1 MHFQG
6 ILAGLFV
13 FILIGALHILVVK
26 VEYHFGAHLWP
37 LFLLLGLAGVG
48 SSLFVEDTFF
58 CIILAISGFLIM
70 YTAWELIKQKE
81 RVERGWFPQNPK
93 RNSNKRRK
101 Q

>member
-13 FILIGALHILVVK
+13 FVLTGALHILVVK

-48 SSLFVEDTFF
+48 GSLFVEDVFSCT
-58 CIILAISGFLIM
+58 ILGIGGFLVM
-70 YTAWELIKQKE
+70 YTARELIKQKE
-81 RVERGWFPQNPK
+81 RVERGWFPRNPK
-93 RNSNKRRK
+93 RREK
-101 Q
+101 